1 MRDELNTNV
10 ESDEYYANEHLEKLD
25 ELQKHGSICHLS
37 TESMSST
44 FDEFQFMMN
53 QTNFD
58 VIALSETWL
67 KNDKHVLEYVRLP
80 GFEFAYRIRDEK
92 GGGGVGIYIRDK
104 IEFKEIRN

>member
-44 FDEFQFMMN
+44 FDEFHPDTF
-53 QTNFD
+53 T
-58 VIALSETWL
+58 LC
-67 KNDKHVLEYVRLP
+67 KH
-80 GFEFAYRIRDEK
+80 
-92 GGGGVGIYIRDK
+92 K
-104 IEFKEIRN
+104 ITDSFRHQKYERVDLFSCA